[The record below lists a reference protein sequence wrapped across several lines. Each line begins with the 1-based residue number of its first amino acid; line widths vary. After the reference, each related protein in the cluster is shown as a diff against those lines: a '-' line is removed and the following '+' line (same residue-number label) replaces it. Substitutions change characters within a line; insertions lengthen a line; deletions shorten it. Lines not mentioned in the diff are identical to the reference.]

1 MSWSAEARV
10 RQLRLQ
16 IPDYTNPPY
25 GERYAGMSAFRRA
38 GRILTLG
45 SMTPEDRRGNKI
57 HPGRVGVDVTLEQ
70 GYEAARYAAI
80 NVLGLIR
87 HAVGSL
93 DEVTGFV
100 RTLTFVA
107 VGGGFTDINKVTNG
121 AADLWVEVFGE
132 RLGRSTSAGI
142 GVTSLSGGNVFEITA
157 SVQTRTSAHG

>member
-10 RQLRLQ
+10 AELGLR
-16 IPDYTNPPY
+16 IPDYSDPPY
-25 GERYAGMSAFRRA
+25 GERCAAMSAFRRS

-45 SMTPEDRRGNKI
+45 SMTPEDRWGTRV
-57 HPGRVGVDVTLEQ
+57 HPGRVGVDVTLKQ
-70 GYEAARYAAI
+70 GYAAARYAAV

-87 HAVGSL
+87 YALGSL

-121 AADLWVEVFGE
+121 AADLWVEVFGDAA
-132 RLGRSTSAGI
+132 GRSTSAGI

-157 SVQTRTSAHG
+157 TVQTRSSADA